1 MELSSDKLVEKIDL
15 EKSTLRTWKRVIRNK
30 KISNSGDVDLP
41 NLLSSKRLAVT
52 CDPNNCT
59 DLHPH
64 QKKIGH

>member
-15 EKSTLRTWKRVIRNK
+15 EKYTLRTWKQVIRNK
-30 KISNSGDVDLP
+30 KISNSGNVDLP

-52 CDPNNCT
+52 HDPNTCT

-64 QKKIGH
+64 